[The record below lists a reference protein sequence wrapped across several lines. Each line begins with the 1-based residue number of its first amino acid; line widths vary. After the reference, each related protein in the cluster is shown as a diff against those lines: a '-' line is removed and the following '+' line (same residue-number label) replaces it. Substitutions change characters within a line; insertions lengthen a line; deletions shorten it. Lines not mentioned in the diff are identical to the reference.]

1 MGNLSRRLV
10 PSHRVPPFETHDL
23 HGEVFDSRALKGRK
37 TILNFYPNAKSRV
50 AKKDAREF
58 ERHSEGFSKLGYQVI
73 GVASDKPKKVKAL
86 VAKQH
91 VGHRM
96 LMDPTGGVR
105 RIFGI
110 EPAKAPFGI
119 LGAGKRRNT
128 FVIDENGRL
137 EHTFYDVS
145 GTGHVKQLRKILEN
159 DIYGK

>member
-23 HGEVFDSRALKGRK
+23 QGEVFDSRALKGRK
-37 TILNFYPNAKSRV
+37 TILNFYPYAKSRV
-50 AKKDAREF
+50 AKRDAREF
-58 ERHSEGFSKLGYQVI
+58 EKHSEGFSKLGYQVI
-73 GVASDKPKKVKAL
+73 GVTGDKPKKVKAL

-105 RIFGI
+105 KIFGI
-110 EPAKAPFGI
+110 ERAKSPFGI
-119 LGAGKRRNT
+119 LGSGRKRNT
-128 FVIDENGRL
+128 FVIDEKGQL
-137 EHTFYDVS
+137 EHTFYDV
-145 GTGHVKQLRKILEN
+145 GGKGHVKQLRKILEN